1 MQTIVPLGVVPSAEE
16 AVVGSTERGNAR
28 ENDGLRKN
36 GLVELARYV
45 VRSGERVLYAQR
57 IGDILR
63 ITDCPAEGSEPSYL
77 VERAIKR
84 DAYAALDALLA
95 DYVSEARRHD
105 EIPMVVSSEQRVQQ
119 VQLARYTL
127 TGGERVLC
135 GHRVDG
141 IVCITDR
148 PAAGSGR
155 AYLVEHGIQ
164 EDGFEALA
172 ALVADYTKLATK
184 LDEVPMAVSS
194 VRCAVMT
201 ERSRRSLVRNTS
213 EERRRAL
220 DRSPRGDA
228 NRPNTIPRVAA
239 SPRRHELLGH
249 GRRLTGRTEVRA
261 GIG

>member
-1 MQTIVPLGVVPSAEE
+1 VPLGAAPSAEE

-28 ENDGLRKN
+28 DDNRLRKN

-45 VRSGERVLYAQR
+45 VSSGERVLYAQR

-63 ITDCPAEGSEPSYL
+63 ITDCPADGSEPSYL

-105 EIPMVVSSEQRVQQ
+105 EIPMVASSELRVQQ

-127 TGGERVLC
+127 TGGERILC

-155 AYLVEHGIQ
+155 AYLVEHDIQ
-164 EDGFEALA
+164 EEGYEALA
-172 ALVADYTKLATK
+172 ALIADYTLQAAK
-184 LDEVPMAVSS
+184 LDEVPMAVTA
-194 VRCAVMT
+194 VRCAVMAG
-201 ERSRRSLVRNTS
+201 RSRRSLVKTTY
-213 EERRRAL
+213 EERRRVL
-220 DRSPRGDA
+220 DRSAGSDA
-228 NRPNTIPRVAA
+228 NHPSAA
-239 SPRRHELLGH
+239 PHGPASTRRHELLGH
-249 GRRLTGRTEVRA
+249 GRRLTARTEVRA
-261 GIG
+261 GVG